1 MQNLTL
7 KIRKLYV
14 SFFKNSYFTLFID
27 HSFQGKSLVSIILK
41 LVHGRSLLMYVQ
53 DEFNA
58 HRFLESVG
66 ETKSVVELRDQLR
79 ESNIQFNKRLS
90 LIEYLLFRYSKK
102 ISEFIKRPQGDN
114 AEEIAKAQQML
125 AEVQKSMDEAIARA
139 DEAKKAVEAQ
149 RAALSEVEAEE
160 RAYKEKTDELT
171 RKSEDES
178 IGLVARNRAKN
189 ELAQHLSQDN
199 LPLRRAKLTLEAA
212 TKKAEKAK
220 AVCLFISS
228 IFIYSLI
235 YLIGC

>member
-1 MQNLTL
+1 M
-7 KIRKLYV
+7 
-14 SFFKNSYFTLFID
+14 
-27 HSFQGKSLVSIILK
+27 
-41 LVHGRSLLMYVQ
+41 
-53 DEFNA
+53 
-58 HRFLESVG
+58 
-66 ETKSVVELRDQLR
+66 
-79 ESNIQFNKRLS
+79 
-90 LIEYLLFRYSKK
+90 IEYLLFRYSRK
-102 ISEFIKRPQGDN
+102 ISEFIRRPQGDN

-139 DEAKKAVEAQ
+139 EEARKAVEAQ

-178 IGLVARNRAKN
+178 LGLVARNRAKN

-220 AVCLFISS
+220 AVCLFLKFIHIPS
-228 IFIYSLI
+228 INIY
-235 YLIGC
+235 IGS